1 MSPCVCPKKVLALD
15 GGRYV
20 AEDGLNVALN
30 SVLSSLFVGCGALVC
45 VAVVGTEDGGFGG
58 SECGEVVAAE
68 NSWCV
73 ATGCEEVEH
82 SFQMIEEDFLVAGL
96 DRVVKPC
103 PPDRI
108 LLRSLC

>member
-1 MSPCVCPKKVLALD
+1 MSPCVCTEKVLALD

-30 SVLSSLFVGCGALVC
+30 CVLPLFIGCGALVC
-45 VAVVGTEDGGFGG
+45 AAVVGIEDGGFGG

-96 DRVVKPC
+96 GQG
-103 PPDRI
+103 
-108 LLRSLC
+108 S